1 MAQRTYGRNYVEE
14 TESAKLEPSFVGRIH
29 NQTVN
34 VGRDVILGCQVQNL
48 GPNYKV
54 SFLRNFECTQTLKLY
69 SLVAT
74 GLYNYRG
81 SRITQ
86 AFQFFR

>member
-54 SFLRNFECTQTLKLY
+54 SHF
-69 SLVAT
+69 
-74 GLYNYRG
+74 
-81 SRITQ
+81 
-86 AFQFFR
+86 

>member
-1 MAQRTYGRNYVEE
+1 MALRSSGRNYEEE
-14 TESAKLEPSFVGRIH
+14 TESAKLEPSFVGRID

-54 SFLRNFECTQTLKLY
+54 SLT
-69 SLVAT
+69 
-74 GLYNYRG
+74 
-81 SRITQ
+81 
-86 AFQFFR
+86 

>member
-1 MAQRTYGRNYVEE
+1 MDFGFAGHSSMAQRSSGRNYEEE
-14 TESAKLEPSFVGRIH
+14 TESAKLEPSFVGRID

-54 SFLRNFECTQTLKLY
+54 SFDM
-69 SLVAT
+69 
-74 GLYNYRG
+74 
-81 SRITQ
+81 
-86 AFQFFR
+86 AFQ

>member
-54 SFLRNFECTQTLKLY
+54 SHFYLF
-69 SLVAT
+69 
-74 GLYNYRG
+74 
-81 SRITQ
+81 
-86 AFQFFR
+86 